1 MLPLLAFIRDYII
14 GIYIYIV
21 FASVV
26 MSWLVAF
33 GIINNGNNFVYSLQK
48 SLHALTEPV
57 YAPIRR
63 MLPDLGGIDVSPIIV
78 LLGCLF
84 LQNVVISGWLMPM
97 FL

>member
-14 GIYIYIV
+14 GLYVYIV

-26 MSWLVAF
+26 MSWLIAF

-48 SLHALTEPV
+48 SLYALTEPV